1 MTYQITEYTFNKA
14 KQIGVIV
21 LPSKN
26 PKKKIDVFDRNGK
39 KLASIGAI
47 SYYDYPNYLEKYGK
61 HYADERRR
69 LYKLRHSKNRLIV
82 GSNGWFADQ
91 LLW

>member
-1 MTYQITEYTFNKA
+1 MPYQITEYTRRKA
-14 KQIGVIV
+14 KKLGVEV
-21 LPSKN
+21 KPATNS
-26 PKKKIDVFDRNGK
+26 KKKIDVWKDGK
-39 KLASIGAI
+39 KVASIGSI

-69 LYKLRHSKNRLIV
+69 LYKIRHSKNRLVV